1 MADIP
6 EGYGIIAGRSK
17 DNAQKAL
24 AAADAAKVDQLLV
37 RTVAEGYLVPEA
49 VLVAF
54 EKANKP
60 EPVKKA
66 PAKKPAAKAAAKTD
80 DAVAESET
88 DKKEE

>member
-17 DNAQKAL
+17 ENAQKAL

-60 EPVKKA
+60 EPKKA

-80 DAVAESET
+80 DAPAESDT
-88 DKKEE
+88 KKEE